1 MPARE
6 TAARFPLPHGECGG
20 WCGGGSA
27 PYPRLVFGVAARPPF
42 FSKKGEEGWG
52 TGAATGRG
60 NAPGK
65 EGRDPTRSTPK
76 RAECPPQEH
85 TPFACKRGVRYPFVP
100 KSREVPPPMGKQ
112 YAILRVQKCKGAAIG
127 AMQYHNDR
135 EPGKHTNPDI
145 DQTRTR
151 LNREMRSHVDYER
164 EVQARIDDGYSG
176 ERKVRKDAVKLV
188 EGIITASPEFFEGK
202 SEEECRRFFEDAYEF
217 VCAEMGAENV
227 IHFTVHMDETT
238 PHAHWGAVPIKDGR
252 LSWKAFFDGRGGLS
266 AFQDRCFEKVG
277 KPWGLDRGEKHSGR
291 RYRKT
296 AEMKRDLEQEVEE
309 LREQK
314 AALIDEIAYKDG
326 QLYEL
331 QDAVVSKEI
340 EIEQLKSEVKRQRST
355 IDRLERTISGLEE
368 RLDKAVGNIIE
379 IADTMRWRFEPQNW
393 RKALSRL
400 IDNPIAHAALA
411 VRQNVARWVEKD
423 ARAADRVIKREV
435 KSVRKEL
442 GSLVQMAEQTRQ
454 ASAQLESERASGRPE
469 SRSKGIDR

>member
-1 MPARE
+1 MSYVIAR
-6 TAARFPLPHGECGG
+6 
-20 WCGGGSA
+20 
-27 PYPRLVFGVAARPPF
+27 VIKV
-42 FSKKGEEGWG
+42 K
-52 TGAATGRG
+52 
-60 NAPGK
+60 
-65 EGRDPTRSTPK
+65 ST
-76 RAECPPQEH
+76 
-85 TPFACKRGVRYPFVP
+85 
-100 KSREVPPPMGKQ
+100 
-112 YAILRVQKCKGAAIG
+112 AIG

-135 EPGKHTNPDI
+135 APGEHLNPDI
-145 DQTRTR
+145 DPERTH
-151 LNREMRSHVDYER
+151 LNYELHDAEGCYLPRKYAAEVDAKIAANR
-164 EVQARIDDGYSG
+164 ASG
-176 ERKVRKDAVKLV
+176 RKVRKDAVKLV

-217 VCAEMGAENV
+217 VCAEMAAENV

-291 RYRKT
+291 RYRET

-331 QDAVVSKEI
+331 
-340 EIEQLKSEVKRQRST
+340 RST

-368 RLDKAVGNIIE
+368 RLDKAIGNIIE

-400 IDNPIAHAALA
+400 VDNPIAHAALA

-442 GSLVQMAEQTRQ
+442 GSLVQMAEQSRQ

-469 SRSKGIDR
+469 SRSKGVDR

>member
-1 MPARE
+1 MSYVIAR
-6 TAARFPLPHGECGG
+6 
-20 WCGGGSA
+20 
-27 PYPRLVFGVAARPPF
+27 VIKV
-42 FSKKGEEGWG
+42 K
-52 TGAATGRG
+52 
-60 NAPGK
+60 
-65 EGRDPTRSTPK
+65 ST
-76 RAECPPQEH
+76 
-85 TPFACKRGVRYPFVP
+85 
-100 KSREVPPPMGKQ
+100 
-112 YAILRVQKCKGAAIG
+112 AIG

-135 EPGKHTNPDI
+135 APGEHLNPDI
-145 DQTRTR
+145 DPERTH
-151 LNREMRSHVDYER
+151 LNYELHNAEGCYLPRKYAAEVDAKIAANR
-164 EVQARIDDGYSG
+164 TSG
-176 ERKVRKDAVKLV
+176 RKVRKDAVKLV

-202 SEEECRRFFEDAYEF
+202 SEEECRRFFEDAYAF

-291 RYRKT
+291 RYQET
-296 AEMKRDLEQEVEE
+296 AEMKRDLAQEVEE
-309 LREQK
+309 LREEK
-314 AALIDEIAYKDG
+314 ATLLDEIAYK
-326 QLYEL
+326 EL
-331 QDAVVSKEI
+331 EL
-340 EIEQLKSEVKRQRST
+340 EELKGEVERQRST

-368 RLDKAVGNIIE
+368 RLDKAIGNIIE

-400 IDNPIAHAALA
+400 VDNPIAHAALA

-442 GSLVQMAEQTRQ
+442 GALAAEAQQMRK
-454 ASAQLESERASGRPE
+454 SGKQLESERASGRPE
-469 SRSKGIDR
+469 SRSKGVDR

>member
-1 MPARE
+1 
-6 TAARFPLPHGECGG
+6 
-20 WCGGGSA
+20 
-27 PYPRLVFGVAARPPF
+27 
-42 FSKKGEEGWG
+42 
-52 TGAATGRG
+52 
-60 NAPGK
+60 
-65 EGRDPTRSTPK
+65 
-76 RAECPPQEH
+76 
-85 TPFACKRGVRYPFVP
+85 
-100 KSREVPPPMGKQ
+100 
-112 YAILRVQKCKGAAIG
+112 
-127 AMQYHNDR
+127 MQYHNDR
-135 EPGKHTNPDI
+135 APGEHLNPDI
-145 DQTRTR
+145 DPERTH
-151 LNREMRSHVDYER
+151 LNYELHDAEGCYLPRKYAAEVDAKIAANR
-164 EVQARIDDGYSG
+164 ASG
-176 ERKVRKDAVKLV
+176 RKVRKDAVKLV

-277 KPWGLDRGEKHSGR
+277 KPWGLDRGKKHSGR
-291 RYRKT
+291 RYQET

-340 EIEQLKSEVKRQRST
+340 EIDQLKSEVKRQRST

-368 RLDKAVGNIIE
+368 RLDKAIGNIIE

-400 IDNPIAHAALA
+400 IDNPIAHAALS

-442 GSLVQMAEQTRQ
+442 GALAAEAQQMRK
-454 ASAQLESERASGRPE
+454 SGKQLESERASGRPE
-469 SRSKGIDR
+469 SRSKGVDR

>member
-1 MPARE
+1 MSYVIAR
-6 TAARFPLPHGECGG
+6 
-20 WCGGGSA
+20 
-27 PYPRLVFGVAARPPF
+27 VIKV
-42 FSKKGEEGWG
+42 K
-52 TGAATGRG
+52 
-60 NAPGK
+60 
-65 EGRDPTRSTPK
+65 ST
-76 RAECPPQEH
+76 
-85 TPFACKRGVRYPFVP
+85 
-100 KSREVPPPMGKQ
+100 
-112 YAILRVQKCKGAAIG
+112 AIG

-135 EPGKHTNPDI
+135 APGKHLNPDI
-145 DQTRTR
+145 DPERTH
-151 LNREMRSHVDYER
+151 LNYELHDAEGCYLPRKYAAEVDAKIAANR
-164 EVQARIDDGYSG
+164 TSG
-176 ERKVRKDAVKLV
+176 RKVRRDAVKLV

-217 VCAEMGAENV
+217 VCAEMGAENM

-277 KPWGLDRGEKHSGR
+277 EPWGLDRGEKHSGR
-291 RYRKT
+291 RYRET

-368 RLDKAVGNIIE
+368 RLDKAIGNIIE

-400 IDNPIAHAALA
+400 VDNPIAHAALA

-423 ARAADRVIKREV
+423 ARAADKVIKREV

-442 GSLVQMAEQTRQ
+442 GSLVQMAEQARQ
-454 ASAQLESERASGRPE
+454 ASAQLENERASGRPE
-469 SRSKGIDR
+469 SRSKGVDR

>member
-1 MPARE
+1 MA
-6 TAARFPLPHGECGG
+6 
-20 WCGGGSA
+20 
-27 PYPRLVFGVAARPPF
+27 
-42 FSKKGEEGWG
+42 
-52 TGAATGRG
+52 
-60 NAPGK
+60 
-65 EGRDPTRSTPK
+65 
-76 RAECPPQEH
+76 
-85 TPFACKRGVRYPFVP
+85 
-100 KSREVPPPMGKQ
+100 KQ
-112 YAILRVQKCKGAAIG
+112 YAILRVQKCKGAEIG

-135 EPGKHTNPDI
+135 EPGEHLNPDI
-145 DQTRTR
+145 DPERTH
-151 LNREMRSHVDYER
+151 LNYELHDAEGCYLPRKYAAEVDAKIAANR
-164 EVQARIDDGYSG
+164 ASG
-176 ERKVRKDAVKLV
+176 RKVRKDAVKLV

-291 RYRKT
+291 RYRET

-340 EIEQLKSEVKRQRST
+340 EIEQLESEVKRQRST
-355 IDRLERTISGLEE
+355 IDRLERTISWLEE

-400 IDNPIAHAALA
+400 VDNPIAHAALA

-442 GSLVQMAEQTRQ
+442 GSLVQMAEQARQ

-469 SRSKGIDR
+469 SRSKGVDR

>member
-1 MPARE
+1 
-6 TAARFPLPHGECGG
+6 
-20 WCGGGSA
+20 
-27 PYPRLVFGVAARPPF
+27 
-42 FSKKGEEGWG
+42 
-52 TGAATGRG
+52 
-60 NAPGK
+60 
-65 EGRDPTRSTPK
+65 
-76 RAECPPQEH
+76 
-85 TPFACKRGVRYPFVP
+85 
-100 KSREVPPPMGKQ
+100 MGKQ

-188 EGIITASPEFFEGK
+188 EGIVTASPEFFELADDDK
-202 SEEECRRFFEDAYEF
+202 VREFFDDAYRFCCDEF
-217 VCAEMGAENV
+217 GESNMV
-227 IHFTVHMDETT
+227 HFTVHMDEET

-277 KPWGLDRGEKHSGR
+277 EPWGLDRGKKHSGR
-291 RYRKT
+291 RYQET

-400 IDNPIAHAALA
+400 VDNPIAHAALA

-442 GSLVQMAEQTRQ
+442 GALAAEAQQMRK
-454 ASAQLESERASGRPE
+454 SGKQLESERASGRPE
-469 SRSKGIDR
+469 SRSKGVDR

>member
-1 MPARE
+1 MVKIKPFR
-6 TAARFPLPHGECGG
+6 GI
-20 WCGGGSA
+20 
-27 PYPRLVFGVAARPPF
+27 RPPR
-42 FSKKGEEGWG
+42 KY
-52 TGAATGRG
+52 AAEVDAKIAA
-60 NAPGK
+60 N
-65 EGRDPTRSTPK
+65 
-76 RAECPPQEH
+76 RA
-85 TPFACKRGVRYPFVP
+85 
-100 KSREVPPPMGKQ
+100 
-112 YAILRVQKCKGAAIG
+112 
-127 AMQYHNDR
+127 
-135 EPGKHTNPDI
+135 
-145 DQTRTR
+145 
-151 LNREMRSHVDYER
+151 
-164 EVQARIDDGYSG
+164 SG
-176 ERKVRKDAVKLV
+176 RKVRKDAVKLV

-291 RYRKT
+291 RYRET

-340 EIEQLKSEVKRQRST
+340 EIDQLKSEVKRQRST

-400 IDNPIAHAALA
+400 VDNPIAHAALA

-423 ARAADRVIKREV
+423 ARAA
-435 KSVRKEL
+435 
-442 GSLVQMAEQTRQ
+442 GSS
-454 ASAQLESERASGRPE
+454 SAG
-469 SRSKGIDR
+469 